1 VNDTDDA
8 NKPCLKCSLK
18 HILNS
23 KTYLMEAIQFGFK
36 TSVTV
41 EELNKIILVLVD
53 CILKQNESKI

>member
-36 TSVTV
+36 TDVTV
-41 EELNKIILVLVD
+41 EELNQIILDLANY
-53 CILKQNESKI
+53 IIKQKELK

>member
-1 VNDTDDA
+1 MNDTDDA

-36 TSVTV
+36 TDVTV
-41 EELNKIILVLVD
+41 EELNQIILDLANY
-53 CILKQNESKI
+53 IIKQKELK